1 MAAGEGND
9 RAVIQATSTGCH
21 TRGIRSVISSSD
33 VEETL
38 VDENDSLADR
48 FVAHRAHLIAV
59 AYRMLGSLSEAED
72 AVQEAWLRLS
82 RVDAG
87 EIDNLGGWLTTT
99 VGRICLDMLRSRKTR
114 GEEAYLPDPV
124 VTIDEGT
131 QPEQQAVLADSVGLA
146 LLVVL
151 DSLNPAERVT
161 FVLHDMFAVPF
172 DQIGPIIGKSA
183 AAAKM
188 MASRARRRV
197 QGQAP
202 RPDRDLSRQ
211 RQAVA
216 AFLAAARG
224 GEFEA
229 LLAIL
234 DPDVVLRADAGARL
248 PGGIRALRGAAAVA
262 GRLDVFRRAANAAA
276 SQPVLVNG
284 LAGLLNS
291 IDGKMVS
298 LMAFTIVDDKIAAID
313 LLSDPARL
321 AQLAPTA

>member
-1 MAAGEGND
+1 MDEHDFLAG
-9 RAVIQATSTGCH
+9 
-21 TRGIRSVISSSD
+21 
-33 VEETL
+33 
-38 VDENDSLADR
+38 R

-82 RVDAG
+82 RVDTA

-99 VGRICLDMLRSRKTR
+99 VGRVCLDMLRSRKMR
-114 GEEAYLPDPV
+114 REEVFEAHLPDPI
-124 VTIDEGT
+124 VTTEDGT

-197 QGQAP
+197 QGRTP
-202 RPDRDLSRQ
+202 RPDRDLPRQ
-211 RQAVA
+211 RRVVD

-234 DPDVVLRADAGARL
+234 DPDVVLRADAGALL
-248 PGGIRALRGAAAVA
+248 PGGMQVLHGAAAVA
-262 GRLDVFRRAANAAA
+262 GRLDTFRRAANATV
-276 SQPVLVNG
+276 SQPVLING
-284 LAGLLNS
+284 LAGLLNT
-291 IDGKMVS
+291 IDGRTVS
-298 LMAFTIVDDKIAAID
+298 LLAFTIVDNKIAAID

-321 AQLAPTA
+321 PQNAPAP

>member
-1 MAAGEGND
+1 M
-9 RAVIQATSTGCH
+9 
-21 TRGIRSVISSSD
+21 
-33 VEETL
+33 
-38 VDENDSLADR
+38 DENDSLAER
-48 FVAHRAHLIAV
+48 FVAHRVHLIAV

-82 RVDAG
+82 RVDTG

-99 VGRICLDMLRSRKTR
+99 VGRVCLDMLRSRKIR
-114 GEEAYLPDPV
+114 GEESYLPDPI
-124 VTIDEGT
+124 VTIDDGT

-211 RQAVA
+211 RRAVA

-234 DPDVVLRADAGARL
+234 DPDVVLRGDPGARL
-248 PGGIRALRGAAAVA
+248 PGGMRVLRGAPAVA
-262 GRLDVFRRAANAAA
+262 GQLDVFRRAANAAA
-276 SQPVLVNG
+276 SRPVLVNG

-291 IDGKMVS
+291 IDGKTVS

-321 AQLAPTA
+321 AQLTPTA